1 MPQVAEYRYD
11 SREQLLDEL
20 LGHVTGILG
29 DAVADKGKASML
41 LSGGTT
47 PGALYEK
54 MSEVDLP
61 WENIWFGPTDERWVD
76 PAHEASNEKL
86 VRETLRQNK
95 AANTNYVGHK
105 SDFPDPATGLDAT
118 MAQIKA
124 LPEPYDIVLLGMG
137 TDGHVASLFPC
148 SADTP
153 AALDPANKNSCHPIG
168 RGDEEVPRMT
178 MTLNQLLKAERVF
191 LFFYGAEKSDV
202 YAEALKGKT
211 DKLPVSH
218 ILHQDKVPVTL
229 YWAE

>member
-1 MPQVAEYRYD
+1 MPNVAEHRYD
-11 SREQLLDEL
+11 NRQQLLADL
-20 LGHVTGILG
+20 LEHVTGILG
-29 DAVADKGKASML
+29 DAVEAKGKASML

-47 PGALYEK
+47 PGALYEQ

-61 WENIWFGPTDERWVD
+61 WDKIWFGPTDERWVD

-86 VRETLRQNK
+86 VRETLRKNK
-95 AANTNYVGHK
+95 AASTNYVGHK
-105 SDFPDPATGLDAT
+105 SDFPDPASGLAAT
-118 MAQIKA
+118 MDQIKA

-153 AALDPANKNSCHPIG
+153 AALDPANENSCHPIN
-168 RGDEEVPRMT
+168 RGGDEVPRMT
-178 MTLNQLLKAERVF
+178 MTLNQLLKADRIF
-191 LFFYGAEKSDV
+191 LFFYGDEKAGV
-202 YAEALKGKT
+202 FAEALKEKT
-211 DKLPVSH
+211 GGLPVSH